1 MRYGILSVVSI
12 ILLIAVGCGDE
23 FATNDIEAVTNQNGE
38 TLAIAVSPDNLDIQA
53 GGSISVMVQVTDA
66 NEDGVS
72 GAAVMLSTTMGTL
85 ESADLTTDDDGYAMT
100 TLAAGSQNGYAVLV
114 ATYKGIQAMVEVDF
128 WSSST
133 EEAK

>member
-100 TLAAGSQNGYAVLV
+100 TLAAGSQSGHQIGRAHV
-114 ATYKGIQAMVEVDF
+114 
-128 WSSST
+128 
-133 EEAK
+133 